1 MLGRLL
7 NPFSDEAKS
16 LLDKSPAPHELSGD
30 IFKLA
35 EKKVIWKKTS
45 KRPPDAL
52 VKNYDEE
59 KDILSFFV
67 LFQTAA
73 FNFSLYSGEVRLVKE
88 VTEEIIRGRLKQFHR
103 QYGEDYVISLIEDLI
118 PLEEIKI
125 TGDGSGQLGSIT
137 LSKRELYGLGKPRYG
152 VKSWRSLEPLL
163 RAKEARLTDWYIVEG
178 MVPASLQDLFKFY
191 SKIISVKALDY
202 MTRIHE
208 RLLEEELEFPEKYK
222 DIAQILVGI
231 ASEQYKANI
240 LSGVSRK
247 LDPDKFPP
255 CINNIISG
263 VSTGSRNYAISVLLT
278 SFLSYVRIAPKKTM
292 DPRIVDFVSDQKI
305 LTDEILPLI
314 YEAAERCAPPLF
326 EDQPL
331 EKLNVSYH
339 LGLGLTQ
346 IPRLEDSGNSRW
358 YFPPNCEKIQREA
371 PNLCNPDKTCKKIRN
386 PITYYFS
393 LQKKEKDKESKDRKV
408 MMGKIVRVSRGSGL
422 IQRCPECNR
431 YVLDNLCV
439 VHGEVEG
446 RNDLRVKAKLNDGKI
461 TYNLLL
467 NCEITEN
474 LMGFTLEEAK
484 ELGEEAVLLK
494 INEALEGKSFE
505 VKGDRLETNFLVTG
519 IRRLEDE

>member
-35 EKKVIWKKTS
+35 EKKVTWKKKS
-45 KRPPDAL
+45 KRPPDDL

-67 LFQTAA
+67 LFQAVA
-73 FNFSLYSGEVRLVKE
+73 SSFSLFSGEVRLVKE
-88 VTEEIIRGRLKQFHR
+88 VTEEIIRERLKHFYR
-103 QYGEDYVISLIEDLI
+103 QYGGDYVISLIEDLI

-178 MVPASLQDLFKFY
+178 MVPVNLQDLFKFY
-191 SKIISVKALDY
+191 SKIISVKAFDY

-208 RLLEEELEFPEKYK
+208 KLLEEELEFPERYK

-278 SFLSYVRIAPKKTM
+278 SFLSYARIAPKKTM
-292 DPRIVDFVSDQKI
+292 NPRIVDFVSDQKI

-314 YEAAERCAPPLF
+314 YAAAERCAPPLF

-346 IPRLEDSGNSRW
+346 VPRLEDSGNSHW
-358 YFPPNCEKIQREA
+358 YFPPNCEKIRREA

-393 LQKKEKDKESKDRKV
+393 LQKKIR
-408 MMGKIVRVSRGSGL
+408 GKIVRVSRGSGL

-431 YVLDNLCV
+431 YVLDNQCKD
-439 VHGEVEG
+439 HGKVEG
-446 RNDLRVKAKLNDGKI
+446 RNDLWVKAKLNDGKV
-461 TYNLLL
+461 THNLLL
-467 NCEITEN
+467 NCKITED
-474 LMGFTLEEAK
+474 LMEFTLDEAVK
-484 ELGEEAVLLK
+484 LGEEAVLEK

-505 VKGDRLETNFLVTG
+505 VKGDRLETNFLVKG
-519 IRRLEDE
+519 IRRLEDD

>member
-16 LLDKSPAPHELSGD
+16 LLDKSPAPHELSED

-45 KRPPDAL
+45 KRPPDDL

-88 VTEEIIRGRLKQFHR
+88 VTEEIIIGRLKYFHR
-103 QYGEDYVISLIEDLI
+103 QSGVDYVISLIEDLI
-118 PLEEIKI
+118 PLERIKI
-125 TGDGSGQLGSIT
+125 IGNGSGQLGSIT
-137 LSKRELYGLGKPRYG
+137 LSKQELYGLGKPQFG

-178 MVPASLQDLFKFY
+178 MVPVNLQDLFKFY

-202 MTRIHE
+202 MSRIHE
-208 RLLEEELEFPEKYK
+208 KLLEEELEFPEKYK
-222 DIAQILVGI
+222 DIAQILIGI

-240 LSGVSRK
+240 LSGISRK

-278 SFLSYVRIAPKKTM
+278 SFLSYARIAPKKTM
-292 DPRIVDFVSDQKI
+292 DPRIVDFVTDQKI

-314 YEAAERCAPPLF
+314 YDAAERCAPPLF

-346 IPRLEDSGNSRW
+346 VPRLEDSGNSRW

-371 PNLCNPDKTCKKIRN
+371 PNLCNPNKTCKKIRN
-386 PITYYFS
+386 PMTYYFS
-393 LQKKEKDKESKDRKV
+393 LQKKNKETKDLKEMS
-408 MMGKIVRVSRGSGL
+408 GKIVRVSRGSGL

-431 YVLDNLCV
+431 YILDNQCKD
-439 VHGEVEG
+439 HGKVG
-446 RNDLRVKAKLNDGKI
+446 GINDLRVKAKLNDGK
-461 TYNLLL
+461 TTHNLLL
-467 NCEITEN
+467 NSKITEG
-474 LMGFTLEEAK
+474 LMGFTLDEALK
-484 ELGEEAVLLK
+484 LGEGAVLTK

-505 VKGDRLETNFLVTG
+505 VKGDRFETNFLVKG
-519 IRRLEDE
+519 IKRI